1 VQIYVLAFLY
11 AIMMLLIDII
21 DYLKVDID
29 YLKFMKL
36 YEDNRS

>member
-1 VQIYVLAFLY
+1 MQIYVLAFLY

>member
-1 VQIYVLAFLY
+1 
-11 AIMMLLIDII
+11 MMLLIDII